1 MPKIK
6 EPKMLDPIRHPKV
19 QGRYESL
26 ARGRYDKM
34 LTSMVRMLAIG
45 LSHHMKK

>member
-19 QGRYESL
+19 QGKYESS
-26 ARGRYDKM
+26 ARGKYDTM
-34 LTSMVRMLAIG
+34 LTSMVRMLTIG
-45 LSHHMKK
+45 LSHHMRK